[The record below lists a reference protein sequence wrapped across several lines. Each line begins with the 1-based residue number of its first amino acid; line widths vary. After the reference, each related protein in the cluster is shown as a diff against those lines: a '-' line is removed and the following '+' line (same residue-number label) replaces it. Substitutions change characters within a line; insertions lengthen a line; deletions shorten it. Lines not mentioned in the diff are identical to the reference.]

1 MGALNIVT
9 EVMGIEVPEEVI
21 LISAGVGALSM
32 LLIRLDKIIQER
44 EERER
49 LESSRNGSTRRAS

>member
-21 LISAGVGALSM
+21 LISAGVGALFM